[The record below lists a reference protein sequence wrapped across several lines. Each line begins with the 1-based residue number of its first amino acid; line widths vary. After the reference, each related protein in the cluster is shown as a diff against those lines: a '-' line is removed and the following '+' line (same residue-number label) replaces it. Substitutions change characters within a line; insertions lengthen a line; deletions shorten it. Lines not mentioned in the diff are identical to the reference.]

1 MSICKYKINFILE
14 KRKEKG
20 ILLTENIPILMSV
33 TWNSKR
39 LWYYSGY
46 RIDSNKWIDKTP
58 DGEKVQRVRK
68 NSFNRD
74 NISASVINAR
84 ITELENNVNDIVIEL
99 GKEIPTIEKLREKIR
114 TKLEENTKEPKEL
127 SLFDYFG
134 QYIKEAKVTLGRK
147 KQLTSTLNHFKKFSD
162 SRHQKI
168 TFERCN
174 VSLLTE
180 FETYLKK
187 SHSEEDKPRSR
198 NTITGIFSRLRT
210 FFLYAVNQEWTKINP
225 FENYSIEPEIYG
237 DPIYLTKEER
247 DKLFYAEIKNDR
259 LDRVRDMFVLQ
270 CFIGCRVGD
279 FVKLKK
285 SNIVNGFIH
294 YVPSKTQDENQKVC
308 KIPLSE
314 KALTIINKYDLPD
327 GSLVPYITGQKYNE
341 YLKELF
347 ALNSVGLTRP
357 VVRLNPL
364 TRLNET
370 IPLNE
375 IACSHMARRTFIGLL
390 HKTVKNEVIAS
401 MSGHIENSKAFHRYY
416 NVDEESQKD
425 AIKTIE

>member
-1 MSICKYKINFILE
+1 MSICKYKIHFILE

-20 ILLTENIPILMSV
+20 ILLIENIPILMSV

-68 NSFNRD
+68 NTFNHD
-74 NISASVINAR
+74 NISASVINASL
-84 ITELENNVNDIVIEL
+84 TELENTVNGIVIEL

-114 TKLEENTKEPKEL
+114 TKLEENTKEPKEIN
-127 SLFDYFG
+127 LFDYFG
-134 QYIKEAKVTLGRK
+134 QYIKEAKVTNGRK
-147 KQLTSTLNHFKKFSD
+147 KQLTSTLNHFKNFSD
-162 SRHQKI
+162 SRQQKI

-180 FETYLKK
+180 FEAYLKK
-187 SHSEEDKPRSR
+187 THSEEDKPRSR
-198 NTITGIFSRLRT
+198 NTITGIMSRLRT
-210 FFLYAVNQEWTKINP
+210 FFLYAIKQDWVKINP

-285 SNIVNGFIH
+285 SNIINGFIH

-327 GSLVPYITGQKYNE
+327 DSLVPYITGQRYNE

-347 ALNSVGLTRP
+347 ALKSVGLTRP

-364 TRLNET
+364 TRQNET

-375 IACSHMARRTFIGLL
+375 LATSHLARRTFIGLL

-401 MSGHIENSKAFHRYY
+401 MSGHVENSKAFRRYY
-416 NVDEESQKD
+416 NVDESDQKD